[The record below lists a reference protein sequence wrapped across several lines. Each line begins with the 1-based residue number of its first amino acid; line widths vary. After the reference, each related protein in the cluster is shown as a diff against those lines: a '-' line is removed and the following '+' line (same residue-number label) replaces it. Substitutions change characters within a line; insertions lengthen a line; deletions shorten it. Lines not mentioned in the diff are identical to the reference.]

1 MANKDSS
8 AKKIDLSAVKK
19 INFAKLKRLKAVN
32 IIAKVAIYFLLICIG
47 FVFLQPIF
55 EMISKAIMTSKDLID
70 PSVTWIAK
78 HATLSNFKNAIKT
91 LEMPGSLFNSIWFS
105 ALLALAQTAVSLTTG
120 FALSRYSFK
129 GRNFWY
135 IMLILAF
142 ILPIPLLTITTSLP
156 ARIPALLTIPR
167 IMVFTEIESI
177 VGFKVIGTIIP
188 QFLMSL
194 LGQGTYSTMLILIAF
209 NFFNM
214 IPKSLDEAAMIDGA
228 GSFRVFYHI
237 AVRLSISTILVV
249 FLFSFVFNWNET
261 YTTNTMLGDA
271 LTLVPA
277 KLALFDNGSTGATG
291 NVINE
296 ANRMAATL
304 ISIAPLLALYMVV
317 QKQFIQGI
325 ENTGITGE

>member
-32 IIAKVAIYFLLICIG
+32 IIAKAAIYFLLICIG

-156 ARIPALLTIPR
+156 ARIPALNVIHALVSSFFISITATICSTSSSMAP
-167 IMVFTEIESI
+167 
-177 VGFKVIGTIIP
+177 IIP
-188 QFLMSL
+188 
-194 LGQGTYSTMLILIAF
+194 II
-209 NFFNM
+209 
-214 IPKSLDEAAMIDGA
+214 
-228 GSFRVFYHI
+228 
-237 AVRLSISTILVV
+237 
-249 FLFSFVFNWNET
+249 
-261 YTTNTMLGDA
+261 
-271 LTLVPA
+271 
-277 KLALFDNGSTGATG
+277 
-291 NVINE
+291 
-296 ANRMAATL
+296 
-304 ISIAPLLALYMVV
+304 
-317 QKQFIQGI
+317 
-325 ENTGITGE
+325 

>member
-32 IIAKVAIYFLLICIG
+32 IIAKAAIYFLLICIG

-142 ILPIPLLTITTSLP
+142 ILPIPLLTI
-156 ARIPALLTIPR
+156 PR

-177 VGFKVIGTIIP
+177 VGFKVIGRIIP

-194 LGQGTYSTMLILIAF
+194 L
-209 NFFNM
+209 
-214 IPKSLDEAAMIDGA
+214 
-228 GSFRVFYHI
+228 
-237 AVRLSISTILVV
+237 
-249 FLFSFVFNWNET
+249 
-261 YTTNTMLGDA
+261 
-271 LTLVPA
+271 
-277 KLALFDNGSTGATG
+277 
-291 NVINE
+291 
-296 ANRMAATL
+296 
-304 ISIAPLLALYMVV
+304 
-317 QKQFIQGI
+317 
-325 ENTGITGE
+325 

>member
-32 IIAKVAIYFLLICIG
+32 IIAKAAIYFLLICIG

-129 GRNFWY
+129 GRNLWY

-142 ILPIPLLTITTSLP
+142 ILPIPLLTI
-156 ARIPALLTIPR
+156 PR

-177 VGFKVIGTIIP
+177 VG
-188 QFLMSL
+188 L
-194 LGQGTYSTMLILIAF
+194 
-209 NFFNM
+209 
-214 IPKSLDEAAMIDGA
+214 
-228 GSFRVFYHI
+228 
-237 AVRLSISTILVV
+237 
-249 FLFSFVFNWNET
+249 LFSIFI
-261 YTTNTMLGDA
+261 
-271 LTLVPA
+271 
-277 KLALFDNGSTGATG
+277 G
-291 NVINE
+291 NVIVVGKSRYFIKNHDVNPE
-296 ANRMAATL
+296 LGEIFSGFKGNYLNVVKIMFLMNLKILLWLFLFIVPGFIKAYEYSM
-304 ISIAPLLALYMVV
+304 IPYLLAENPNLSADEAFSLSKQMTTGQKMDLFVLDLSFLGWIILGTICCGIGLLFV
-317 QKQFIQGI
+317 QPYPEATKAEVYLILKHRI
-325 ENTGITGE
+325 

>member
-142 ILPIPLLTITTSLP
+142 ILPIPLLTI
-156 ARIPALLTIPR
+156 PR

-237 AVRLSISTILVV
+237 AVRLSISTILR
-249 FLFSFVFNWNET
+249 
-261 YTTNTMLGDA
+261 
-271 LTLVPA
+271 
-277 KLALFDNGSTGATG
+277 
-291 NVINE
+291 I
-296 ANRMAATL
+296 
-304 ISIAPLLALYMVV
+304 
-317 QKQFIQGI
+317 
-325 ENTGITGE
+325 

>member
-129 GRNFWY
+129 GRNFWFICMLVTMMLPFQV
-135 IMLILAF
+135 IM
-142 ILPIPLLTITTSLP
+142 
-156 ARIPALLTIPR
+156 
-167 IMVFTEIESI
+167 
-177 VGFKVIGTIIP
+177 IP
-188 QFLMSL
+188 QYIIFNKLGWVGTFLPLSL
-194 LGQGTYSTMLILIAF
+194 I
-209 NFFNM
+209 
-214 IPKSLDEAAMIDGA
+214 
-228 GSFRVFYHI
+228 HI
-237 AVRLSISTILVV
+237 
-249 FLFSFVFNWNET
+249 
-261 YTTNTMLGDA
+261 
-271 LTLVPA
+271 
-277 KLALFDNGSTGATG
+277 
-291 NVINE
+291 
-296 ANRMAATL
+296 
-304 ISIAPLLALYMVV
+304 
-317 QKQFIQGI
+317 
-325 ENTGITGE
+325 